1 MMTFKDYILETEKNL
16 ADKDLVKNWVENVRQ
31 HCNISDMI
39 LFRGMKTVDKFNIKS
54 VRRDRKPRDMDT
66 NIFYLAD
73 KEFEKQLGIKA
84 RSQTLFT
91 YLRRK
96 DVAHYASEG
105 GSTYIVIPV
114 TPVKYIYSPYLVDDL
129 KTYIDDHLK
138 VDGENFESELE
149 KLVKTYEVTNTVPDT
164 LHEIMCFCDSY
175 YFISVS
181 YLENVYTFDI
191 EVPDKMK
198 VKTLLDKIEEK
209 LSES

>member
-1 MMTFKDYILETEKNL
+1 MTFKDYILETEKKL
-16 ADKDLVKNWVENVRQ
+16 TDKDFLKGWVANVKQ
-31 HCNISDMI
+31 HCNMSDMI
-39 LFRGMKTVDKFNIKS
+39 LFRGMKSNRVFGNNS
-54 VRRDRKPRDMDT
+54 VRTDRRPRDTALDIH
-66 NIFYLAD
+66 NLLDSIF
-73 KEFEKQLGIKA
+73 KKQLGIKA

-114 TPVKYIYSPYLVDDL
+114 NPVKFIFSPYVDDL

-138 VDGENFESELE
+138 VDDENFESELE

-164 LHEIMCFCDSY
+164 LHEIMCLCDSY

-181 YLENVYTFDI
+181 YLENGYSFDI
-191 EVPDKMK
+191 EVSDKMK
-198 VKTLLDKIEEK
+198 VKDLLDEIEK
-209 LSES
+209 RI

>member
-1 MMTFKDYILETEKNL
+1 MMTFKDYILETEKKL

-39 LFRGMKTVDKFNIKS
+39 LFRGMKAVDKMGVKS
-54 VRRDRKPRDMDT
+54 VRKDRKPLNTAIDT
-66 NIFYLAD
+66 HNLLDSI
-73 KEFEKQLGIKA
+73 FEKQFGIKA

-96 DVAHYASEG
+96 DVAPYINSSEEI
-105 GSTYIVIPV
+105 YVVIPV
-114 TPVKYIYSPYLVDDL
+114 NKDLKFIYSPYVDDL
-129 KTYIDDHLK
+129 KVHIDDHIAN
-138 VDGENFESELE
+138 DENFESNLE
-149 KLVKTYEVTNTVPDT
+149 KIIKTYKVTNTVPDT

-181 YLENVYTFDI
+181 YLENTLNI
-191 EVPDKMK
+191 KVPDKMK
-198 VKTLLDKIEEK
+198 VKDLLDKIEEK

>member
-1 MMTFKDYILETEKNL
+1 MMTFKDYILETEKKL

-39 LFRGMKTVDKFNIKS
+39 LFRGMKAADKMGVKS
-54 VRRDRKPRDMDT
+54 VRRDRKPLNTAIYTHNLLDS
-66 NIFYLAD
+66 I
-73 KEFEKQLGIKA
+73 FEKQFGIKA

-96 DVAHYASEG
+96 DVAPYINSSEEI
-105 GSTYIVIPV
+105 YVVIPV
-114 TPVKYIYSPYLVDDL
+114 NKDLKFIFSPYVDDL
-129 KTYIDDHLK
+129 KVHIDDHIAN
-138 VDGENFESELE
+138 DENFESNLE
-149 KLVKTYEVTNTVPDT
+149 KIIKTYKVTNTVPDT
-164 LHEIMCFCDSY
+164 LHEIMCLCDSY

-198 VKTLLDKIEEK
+198 VKDLLDKIEEK